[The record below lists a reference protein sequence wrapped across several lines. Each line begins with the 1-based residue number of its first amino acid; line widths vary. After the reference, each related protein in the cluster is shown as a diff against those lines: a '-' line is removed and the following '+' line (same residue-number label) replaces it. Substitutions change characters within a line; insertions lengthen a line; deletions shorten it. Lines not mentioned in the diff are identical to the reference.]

1 MDISVPLKIFKVNK
15 PPIKQKMLEQTP
27 VGMANATPS
36 EKYVGMANAT
46 PSEKYLPK
54 GHKKA
59 KKKFK

>member
-1 MDISVPLKIFKVNK
+1 MDISVPLKVFKVNK

-36 EKYVGMANAT
+36 EKYV
-46 PSEKYLPK
+46 PK
-54 GHKKA
+54 GHKKT